1 MSLTVKNK
9 LFQPIL
15 INIKGRTEPLT
26 LASRGSETVS
36 AREMESNELKSL
48 VASGD
53 IKVVQGGK
61 VKETT
66 EKKEG
71 GKGK

>member
-1 MSLTVKNK
+1 MSLKVKNK

-15 INIKGRTEPLT
+15 INLKGRKEPLT
-26 LASRGSETVS
+26 LASRASESIS
-36 AREMESNELKSL
+36 ASEMESDELKSL
-48 VASGD
+48 IASGD
-53 IKVVQGGK
+53 IKVVAGGK
-61 VKETT
+61 AKESS

>member
-1 MSLTVKNK
+1 MSITVKNK

-15 INIKGRTEPLT
+15 INIKGRKEPMV
-26 LASRGSETVS
+26 LASRASETVS
-36 AREMESNELKSL
+36 AREMESHELKSL

-53 IKVVQGGK
+53 VKVVQGSN